1 MLDPHIPLIEFPDAG
16 AALCYMVECTMAT
29 LEHQRDIK
37 RTSKSEIARLER
49 IVAQGLHSCR
59 KFDLA
64 ETAAFSRCPRVFDA
78 LSKPHAEK
86 T

>member
-37 RTSKSEIARLER
+37 RTSKSE
-49 IVAQGLHSCR
+49 S
-59 KFDLA
+59 
-64 ETAAFSRCPRVFDA
+64 DA
-78 LSKPHAEK
+78 HDVYQKRYAEK
-86 T
+86 D